1 MLRPSIRRRF
11 RLAIERPD
19 LTDRDVHDEVALH
32 IELRAEQL
40 VSEGWPRDEAMAEAR
55 RRFGPSWDDAM
66 RELRQVR
73 HSQEERMAMRER
85 LGILA
90 QDLRYAFRGLR
101 QAPRFAASAILTL
114 ALGLG
119 AATVVFSVV
128 DHVVLRPLPF
138 EEPDELFVVRERI
151 AQIAHVY
158 PTMSAN
164 AGHFLEWQRGCS
176 ACEGVA
182 AVRPAATVLTG
193 TGDPQRVQAVRA
205 SANLFPLLGVRPA
218 HGRLFREEE
227 DVPGRDAVVLLT
239 DAFWRR
245 QFGGDPSVLGRTI
258 TIGGSAAEVIGILPP
273 RFRLPPGEALGARAK
288 IPQSVDIYRPLALT
302 PRERTT
308 PGEFD
313 YSVIARVRDG
323 STIAEARAQIDAI
336 QADITARHQDGM
348 QVSAQL
354 TPLATQVVGASG
366 RPMLL
371 LLSAVAAVLLI
382 VCVNLANLTLAHNA
396 GRSRESAVRIAL
408 GAGAGRVARLA
419 LAQSLMLSL
428 AGGALGLLLAY
439 WGLGAVVATAPATLP
454 RIDEVQLDLRVFA
467 VAALLSTLVGLS
479 VGALPA
485 LRLTRSNPADA
496 LRSGGRSATE
506 SRGGHRR
513 RALFIG
519 AQVALSTVLLVA
531 TGLLLSSFLRVMDVN
546 RGFEA
551 ERVLAFNVA
560 LPPGGYATAERRM
573 QFRERSLGELAA
585 LPGVLSAAAA
595 SALPLEGDAHVDI
608 LSLENDPLPLLER
621 PTASLRY
628 VSPGYFSTVGTPVV
642 RGRAITP
649 EDRGRRVVVVSER
662 TAKTLWPG
670 ADAIGK
676 RVVPGSND
684 SIAEVVGVAADVR
697 TSSLEQEGSLVVYI
711 PYWQNTGG
719 WITFL
724 TRTTGEPEAI
734 TAQARDVVKRI
745 EPQVLVTE
753 VRTMEDIVSNATAG
767 RRFQVALLLIFAI
780 MAIVTASVGIFGVI
794 AQSLAS
800 RSTEMGVRMALGA
813 QPGDVHR
820 IVLREGLIPTAAGLV
835 IGGVVAVALGRVF
848 GSLLFE
854 VRPADPVTLLVVSAL
869 LGLVAVLACV
879 IPARRV
885 TGARLANLLRME

>member
-1 MLRPSIRRRF
+1 MLRPNIRRVF
-11 RLAIERPD
+11 RLAADRPD
-19 LTDRDVHDEVALH
+19 RVERDVDDEVGLH
-32 IELRAEQL
+32 IDLRAEQL
-40 VSEGWPRDEAMAEAR
+40 VAEGWAPADALAEAR
-55 RRFGPSWDDAM
+55 RRFSPSWDDALE
-66 RELRQVR
+66 ELRQVR
-73 HSQEERMAMRER
+73 HSQEEQLAMRER
-85 LGILA
+85 LSVFA
-90 QDLRYAFRGLR
+90 QDLRHAARGLR
-101 QAPRFAASAILTL
+101 LAPRFTVSAILTL

-193 TGDPQRVQAVRA
+193 DGDPQRVQAVRA
-205 SANLFPLLGVRPA
+205 SPNLFPLLGVRPA
-218 HGRLFREEE
+218 RGRLFGGDE
-227 DVPGRDAVVLLT
+227 DVPGRDAVVVLT

-245 QFGGDPSVLGRTI
+245 QFGADPSVVGRTI
-258 TIGGSAAEVIGILPP
+258 TVGGAAAEVIGILPAH
-273 RFRLPPGEALGARAK
+273 FRLPPGEALGARAR
-288 IPQSVDIYRPLALT
+288 IPQAIDFFRPLALT
-302 PRERTT
+302 PRERAT

-313 YSVIARVRDG
+313 YSVIARVREG
-323 STIAEARAQIDAI
+323 STLAEARAQIDAI
-336 QADITARHQDGM
+336 MADITARHPDGM

-354 TPLATQVVGASG
+354 TPLPKQVVGSVG

-396 GRSRESAVRIAL
+396 GRSRESSVRIAL
-408 GAGAGRVARLA
+408 GAGAGRIARLA

-428 AGGALGLLLAY
+428 AGGALGLVIAF
-439 WGLGAVVATAPATLP
+439 WGLRVVVATAPATLP
-454 RIDEVQLDLRVFA
+454 RIDEVQLDMRVFA
-467 VAALLSTLVGLS
+467 VAALLSTIVGLS

-496 LRSGGRSATE
+496 LRSGDRSVTEGRSGA
-506 SRGGHRR
+506 RR

-519 AQVALSTVLLVA
+519 AQVALSTVLLMA
-531 TGLLLSSFLRVMDVN
+531 TGLLLSSFARVMGVE
-546 RGFEA
+546 RGFAA
-551 ERVLAFNVA
+551 ERVLAFDTA
-560 LPPGGYATAERRM
+560 LPPGAYAAPEGRM
-573 QFRERSLGELAA
+573 QFRERALVELAA
-585 LPGVLSAAAA
+585 LPGVTSVAAA
-595 SALPLEGDAHVDI
+595 SVLPLEGDAQVDI

-621 PTASLRY
+621 PTASIRY
-628 VSPGYFSTVGTPVV
+628 VSPDYFTTVGTPVL

-662 TAKTLWPG
+662 TARTLWPG

-684 SIAEVVGVAADVR
+684 SLAEVVGIAADVR
-697 TSSLEQEGSLVVYI
+697 TSSLEKEGSLVVYL
-711 PYWQNTGG
+711 PYWQNTGA

-724 TRTTGEPEAI
+724 ARTSAQPEAM
-734 TAQARDVVKRI
+734 TASARDVVRRI
-745 EPQVLVTE
+745 EPQVLLTDI
-753 VRTMEDIVSNATAG
+753 RTMEGLVAKATAG
-767 RRFQVALLLIFAI
+767 RRFQVTLLLIFAV

-813 QPGDVHR
+813 QPGHVHR
-820 IVLREGLIPTAAGLV
+820 IVLREGLVPTAVGLV
-835 IGGVVAVALGRVF
+835 VGAAGTIALGRVF

-854 VRPADPVTLLVVSAL
+854 VRPADPMTLLAVGAL
-869 LGLVAVLACV
+869 LGSVAVLACV
-879 IPARRV
+879 IPAQRV
-885 TGARLANLLRME
+885 TRTRLANLLRME

>member
-1 MLRPSIRRRF
+1 MLRPSVRRRF
-11 RLAIERPD
+11 RLSIDRPD
-19 LTDRDVHDEVALH
+19 LTDRDVADEVTLH

-40 VSEGWPRDEAMAEAR
+40 VAEGWAREEAMAEAR
-55 RRFGPSWDDAM
+55 RRFGPSLDEAM

-85 LGILA
+85 VGILA

-101 QAPRFAASAILTL
+101 QAPRFTASAILTL

-119 AATVVFSVV
+119 ASTVVFSVV

-164 AGHFLEWQRGCS
+164 ASHFLQWQRGCS

-182 AVRPAATVLTG
+182 AVRPAPTVLTG
-193 TGDPQRVQAVRA
+193 DGDPQRVQMVRA
-205 SANLFPLLGVRPA
+205 SSNLFPLLGVRPA
-218 HGRLFREEE
+218 YGRVFGEEE
-227 DVPGRDAVVLLT
+227 DVPGRDAVVVLT

-245 QFGGDPSVLGRTI
+245 QFGADPSVLGRTI
-258 TIGGSAAEVIGILPP
+258 TVGGSAAEVIGILPP

-288 IPQSVDIYRPLALT
+288 IPQSIDMFRPLALT

-313 YSVIARVRDG
+313 YSVIARLRDG
-323 STIAEARAQIDAI
+323 SAIAEARSQIDAI
-336 QADITARHQDGM
+336 QADITARHPDGM
-348 QVSAQL
+348 QVSAQV
-354 TPLATQVVGASG
+354 TPLADQVVGTVG

-371 LLSAVAAVLLI
+371 LLCAVAAVLLI

-396 GRSRESAVRIAL
+396 ARSRESAVRIAL

-439 WGLGAVVATAPATLP
+439 WALGAVVATAPATLP
-454 RIDEVQLDLRVFA
+454 RIDEVQLDMRVFA
-467 VAALLSTLVGLS
+467 LAALLSAVVGLA

-496 LRSGGRSATE
+496 LRSGGRSATGD
-506 SRGGHRR
+506 RGGHRR

-519 AQVALSTVLLVA
+519 SQVALSTVLLMA
-531 TGLLLSSFLRVMDVN
+531 TGLLLSSFIRVMGAD
-546 RGFEA
+546 RGFVA
-551 ERVLAFNVA
+551 ERVLAFDVA
-560 LPPGGYATAERRM
+560 LPPGGYGAAERRM
-573 QFRERSLGELAA
+573 QFRERALEELAT
-585 LPGVLSAAAA
+585 LPGVTSVAAA
-595 SALPLEGDAHVDI
+595 SALPLEGEAQVDI

-621 PTASLRY
+621 PTASIRY
-628 VSPGYFSTVGTPVV
+628 VSPGYFATVGTPVI
-642 RGRAITP
+642 RGRAIMDD
-649 EDRGRRVVVVSER
+649 DRGRRVVVVSER
-662 TAKTLWPG
+662 TAQALWPG
-670 ADAIGK
+670 ANAIGK

-684 SIAEVVGVAADVR
+684 SIAEVVGIAADVR

-711 PYWQNTGG
+711 PHWQAAGG
-719 WITFL
+719 WLTFMA
-724 TRTTGEPEAI
+724 RTSGKPEAI
-734 TAQARDVVKRI
+734 TASARDVVRRI
-745 EPQVLVTE
+745 EPQVLVSNI
-753 VRTMEDIVSNATAG
+753 RTMEDVVSKATAG
-767 RRFQVALLLIFAI
+767 RRFQVTLLLIFAI

-800 RSTEMGVRMALGA
+800 RRTEMGVRMALGA
-813 QPGDVHR
+813 QRGDVHR
-820 IVLREGLIPTAAGLV
+820 IVLREGLVPTLVGLV
-835 IGGVVAVALGRVF
+835 VGAVATVALGRLF

-854 VRPADPVTLLVVSAL
+854 VRPADPVTLLVVSAI
-869 LGLVAVLACV
+869 LVTGAVVSCV

-885 TGARLANLLRME
+885 TGAQLANLLRME